1 MNKSNNNLIK
11 DLGLT
16 DNLNDN
22 AKRIRREYYKLWRRD
37 NKDKIRNYN
46 TKYWERKA
54 EQLKQETNIR

>member
-46 TKYWERKA
+46 TKYWEIKA